1 MELTKVLL
9 YLSDSY
15 DSEGF
20 DEQRMGAMV
29 AIATRCPKEV
39 STTHKQVPRI

>member
-9 YLSDSY
+9 CLSDSY

-20 DEQRMGAMV
+20 DERRMGAMV

-39 STTHKQVPRI
+39 SIAHVQVT

>member
-20 DEQRMGAMV
+20 DEQWMGAMV

-39 STTHKQVPRI
+39 CTAHAQVT